1 MTNKLEN
8 RQEVIVFE
16 TVFIIILALFAIGG
30 IWAFIVTKKVKKEG
44 YETEASVSR
53 IELHEWS
60 GGTGETWAGPSVTE
74 DYYVTYRNRKG
85 QIVEALLSNPGDH
98 TFKVGDRMV
107 IKYLPDRE
115 EYPVLVEIL

>member
-1 MTNKLEN
+1 MKCLF
-8 RQEVIVFE
+8 I
-16 TVFIIILALFAIGG
+16 TVLALFAIGG

-44 YETEASVSR
+44 YQTEASVSR

-60 GGTGETWAGPSVTE
+60 GGTGDTWAGSEVTE
-74 DYYVTYRNRKG
+74 EYYVTYRNRKG